1 VIHLLIIAEDNVA
14 FPPIAAPSPAVEF
27 KSLHKPNLTAARP
40 LLEAGM
46 FDVCLLGV
54 DKVSEDTHW
63 IIAEFRTIAPHC
75 PLIVA
80 PRQGS
85 PEDERAAYLAGA
97 DLVLAPSCDQAT
109 ILAVVRRLAART
121 SRPAPAN
128 GPRASAS
135 PFLPAGT
142 TPAALATS
150 ALAVMRDFSQV
161 FSYSLDYKQ
170 FTGHFVVKLR
180 EIIGAARIAIFLEP
194 PPPASSVGI
203 PAAHDPQRLVC
214 AGAVGLPADLI
225 ECFEL
230 SRKSGLGQ
238 RIAQSG
244 RILHLGSESSAPFLA
259 EDPRIQREFEILG
272 CEIALPVN
280 DRERTI
286 GVALL
291 GGRLTGTPFSDSE
304 LLLVY
309 HLMEEL
315 GLAVKNSWLHHQL
328 SASHRLFSDVLGAMT
343 SGALVIGPEL
353 AVLFANQALLR
364 ALKGDAIAGARLEF
378 ADLPPPLA
386 KSLHEVVERGQ
397 SLAPFLYEHPGVP
410 PKVFRVSLIPF
421 PNGGRQ
427 LPQPALLLL
436 EDFTQVRTAQR
447 AEIEASNLKLIGLI
461 ARRFAHEIRNSLV
474 PLTTH
479 QQFFDTDYAKAEF
492 RDSLKQALSRETSR
506 IQRFTEQMVFLA
518 QTEQGPTDTLPLEDL
533 LRKSFTRSR
542 EFLGAPGGE
551 LEIRSEV
558 PDPLVRCHRPSLVHA
573 LQEIFLNGLQSA
585 GAPPKVTVTVAA
597 ERGPDGRAGL
607 ALQVRDNGRGFTPE
621 VAARATD
628 PFFTTRNTGVG
639 LGLTVAKRVIEAHAG
654 RLEVRAR
661 GEPNDPDLVI
671 HLPANP

>member
-1 VIHLLIIAEDNVA
+1 LGIIAVIHLLIIAEDNVA
-14 FPPIAAPSPAVEF
+14 FPPIAAPSPAGEF

-54 DKVSEDTHW
+54 AKLSEDTHW

-109 ILAVVRRLAART
+109 ILAVVRRLAARA
-121 SRPAPAN
+121 SRTALAN

-142 TPAALATS
+142 IPAAFATS

-161 FSYSLDYKQ
+161 FSYSLDFKQ
-170 FTGHFVVKLR
+170 FT
-180 EIIGAARIAIFLEP
+180 
-194 PPPASSVGI
+194 VGI

-238 RIAQSG
+238 RIAQTG
-244 RILHLGSESSAPFLA
+244 RILHLGSESTAPFLA

-343 SGALVIGPEL
+343 SGALVIGPDL

-364 ALKGDAIAGARLEF
+364 ALKGDAGAGARLEF

-386 KSLHEVVERGQ
+386 RSLHEVVERGQ
-397 SLAPFLYEHPGVP
+397 SLAPFLYEHPGAAPAGGLHPGARGSAGRDRGLEPQAHRPHRAALRPRDPQFACAAHHP
-410 PKVFRVSLIPF
+410 PAVFRHRLCQSRVP
-421 PNGGRQ
+421 
-427 LPQPALLLL
+427 
-436 EDFTQVRTAQR
+436 
-447 AEIEASNLKLIGLI
+447 
-461 ARRFAHEIRNSLV
+461 RFAE
-474 PLTTH
+474 
-479 QQFFDTDYAKAEF
+479 
-492 RDSLKQALSRETSR
+492 
-506 IQRFTEQMVFLA
+506 
-518 QTEQGPTDTLPLEDL
+518 
-533 LRKSFTRSR
+533 
-542 EFLGAPGGE
+542 
-551 LEIRSEV
+551 
-558 PDPLVRCHRPSLVHA
+558 
-573 LQEIFLNGLQSA
+573 A
-585 GAPPKVTVTVAA
+585 GAQP
-597 ERGPDGRAGL
+597 
-607 ALQVRDNGRGFTPE
+607 
-621 VAARATD
+621 
-628 PFFTTRNTGVG
+628 
-639 LGLTVAKRVIEAHAG
+639 
-654 RLEVRAR
+654 
-661 GEPNDPDLVI
+661 
-671 HLPANP
+671 